1 MLDSEGDGRVS
12 RKSLNMN
19 AKRIVFGLA
28 LIVALAVGYNVFAK
42 KPADGPGQGGRPGMG
57 GFGGPPGMGFGPASV
72 ETASVTRGAFVAS
85 ADFVGTLQARATAD
99 LYAKLNGQIVE
110 MRVDTGDRVG
120 AGQVLAR
127 IDSGELGERVE
138 QARAALRMAE
148 ATLGERKA
156 ALGIARSTAD
166 RTRSLFEQQLVSQQ
180 QNEQVQAELQ
190 AAAAQVEVAQAS
202 VSQARANVGAAQA
215 ELEKTLITAPF
226 SGVIGKRYLDKGA
239 FAATNRPVFSLVDL
253 SKIKTTVPL
262 TEKDAGRVR
271 AGQRALVSIE
281 ADPAARFQG
290 VVARIASVF
299 DPNTNTTEAEV
310 EIDNPDG
317 RLKPGMFANVSIAF
331 AVEPGAILVPRAAV
345 IEDERETFLFLAQK
359 APAPPA
365 SPAPSEGDG
374 RKAGPPAWTAKRVAV
389 KKIGTGTDPRRDQVA
404 VEGPVE
410 PGQSVIT
417 LGQQDLRDG
426 APITVADADETAGAA
441 PPAPSGQTRPGL

>member
-1 MLDSEGDGRVS
+1 
-12 RKSLNMN
+12 MN
-19 AKRIVFGLA
+19 AKLIVRGIALVVLLA
-28 LIVALAVGYNVFAK
+28 LGYNFFVKDRGGAQG
-42 KPADGPGQGGRPGMG
+42 GPGGRPGMG
-57 GFGGPPGMGFGPASV
+57 GFGGPPGMGFGPTSV
-72 ETASVTRGAFVAS
+72 ETAAVTRGEFVAS

-99 LYAKLNGQIVE
+99 LYAKINGQIVE
-110 MRVDTGDRVG
+110 MRVDTGDRVR

-138 QARAALRMAE
+138 QAQAALRMAE

-180 QNEQVQAELQ
+180 QNEQTQAELQ
-190 AAAAQVEVAQAS
+190 AASAQVEVAQAS
-202 VSQARANVGAAQA
+202 VSQARANVGAARA

-331 AVEPGAILVPRAAV
+331 AVEPGALLVPRSAV
-345 IEDERETFLFLAQK
+345 IEDERETFLFLARK
-359 APAPPA
+359 AAAPPA
-365 SPAPSEGDG
+365 APGASRGEGAKAEPPA
-374 RKAGPPAWTAKRVAV
+374 PAWTARRVAV
-389 KKIGTGTDPRRDQVA
+389 KRIGTGTDPKRDQVA
-404 VEGPVE
+404 IEGPVE
-410 PGQSVIT
+410 PGENVIT

-426 APITVADADETAGAA
+426 APVMIAGPQVAA
-441 PPAPSGQTRPGL
+441 PSPRERQGV